1 MNINKKRLFTR
12 TIFKTHPVN
21 IIVSKCHLLYLNQF
35 ADEAALLKN
44 HNNNI
49 KSQRGNSFFL
59 LIFSFWGFNRILKDL
74 EKIKY
79 TYFVKL

>member
-1 MNINKKRLFTR
+1 MKQ
-12 TIFKTHPVN
+12 
-21 IIVSKCHLLYLNQF
+21 LY
-35 ADEAALLKN
+35 LKN

-79 TYFVKL
+79 FFSLTEDTYFVKL